1 MVTAK
6 RARALR
12 KLYCEQGKS
21 LRDIAALYRTTAS
34 TVHRWMDEAGIERR
48 GPGRQPVDLDAL
60 VPLQH
65 ALLDAAIGAAR
76 PGGVI
81 AYVTCSPHRRET
93 TEVVESAEGVE
104 VVDASS
110 VLPEV
115 PDAARGPYLQ
125 LWPHRHGTDAMF
137 LALLRKR

>member
-48 GPGRQPVDLDAL
+48 GPGRQPVDLDLAKLCEMREQGASLTRLSIEFQVAEVTLTRHLKRAGLYSPKTTL
-60 VPLQH
+60 VE
-65 ALLDAAIGAAR
+65 AAR
-76 PGGVI
+76 
-81 AYVTCSPHRRET
+81 RRI
-93 TEVVESAEGVE
+93 
-104 VVDASS
+104 D
-110 VLPEV
+110 
-115 PDAARGPYLQ
+115 
-125 LWPHRHGTDAMF
+125 
-137 LALLRKR
+137 LLMEQAGSEEDDGE